1 MVEHVEEFGAKLEF
15 GALRNR
21 EVLKQ
26 REIPNLIA
34 RSLNAVAADITE
46 GASWWIREGE
56 RRSQSCRIP
65 VGAAG
70 SSGSHHRS
78 VLPDRRWKRC
88 RVRAPTYKTQGT

>member
-26 REIPNLIA
+26 REIPNLVA

-46 GASWWIREGE
+46 GASWWIREGARVE
-56 RRSQSCRIP
+56 EGIGHTGFCTWIP
-65 VGAAG
+65 DQVGTLLAI
-70 SSGSHHRS
+70 
-78 VLPDRRWKRC
+78 
-88 RVRAPTYKTQGT
+88 RVGDAVII